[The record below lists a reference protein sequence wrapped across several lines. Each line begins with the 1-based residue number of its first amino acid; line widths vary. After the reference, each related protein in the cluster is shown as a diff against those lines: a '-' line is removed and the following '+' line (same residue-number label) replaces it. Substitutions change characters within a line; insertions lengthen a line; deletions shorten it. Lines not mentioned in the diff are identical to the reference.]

1 MKNKLTPRQAAMEAY
16 LSALRLRDLE
26 TCRHSLRV
34 SRLAYEMAQELAW
47 SEDRCRKLKEGALL
61 HDLGKLATPDA
72 VLLKPDRL
80 DQVEWR
86 QMQKHPAE
94 GARLISVTLLND
106 LTPIILQHHERWDGG
121 GYPYGLKASEICE
134 EARVLALADAY
145 DAMICRRR
153 YHDPLPQREVLR
165 RIEEGRGTQF
175 DPELT
180 DSFLSLHRL
189 LR

>member
-80 DQVEWR
+80 DQGEWR

-134 EARVLALADAY
+134 
-145 DAMICRRR
+145 
-153 YHDPLPQREVLR
+153 
-165 RIEEGRGTQF
+165 
-175 DPELT
+175 
-180 DSFLSLHRL
+180 
-189 LR
+189 